1 MESAKA
7 KEILGK
13 QMELLS
19 EDLGGELNL
28 SGDST
33 DIGVNSKIYA
43 GSFFTRKP
51 LSHIIFE
58 SLEQLNSC

>member
-1 MESAKA
+1 MRKTEKA

-19 EDLGGELNL
+19 EDLGRELNL
-28 SGDST
+28 SGEST

-43 GSFFTRKP
+43 GSFFIREP

-58 SLEQLNSC
+58 SL